1 MTIRDIAI
9 KNLLR
14 RKTKA
19 AFILAGLVIGVAT
32 VVGVITL
39 TRTMTEDIN
48 QKLEKFGANIL
59 IVPHTD
65 NLTLSYGG
73 MAIGG
78 VSFDMQPIYYD
89 QLSNISTIK
98 NSANLA
104 AVGPILLGAVQVRS
118 TAVLL
123 AGVDFSTAWTLK
135 PWWKI
140 NGLTPVQDQILLGAE
155 ASRIL
160 GLKAGESITINDHPL
175 KVTGIL
181 DPTGSQDDQL
191 IFTPLKTAQTVLNKP
206 GQVSMVEV
214 AALCK
219 DCPIDDMV
227 AQIAGVLPTAKVMA
241 IQQVVKSRMETLMQF
256 KRFSYGLSLVVVL
269 IGGLVVLVTL
279 MGSVKERTEEIGV
292 FRAIGFRQRHIMHL
306 IFLETT
312 MVSSLA
318 GVLGYILGAGGVGLG
333 LYLFNREAIHA
344 LSIDAALATG
354 AVVIA
359 LAVGL
364 VSGIYPAVMAARM
377 DPNQALK
384 TV

>member
-48 QKLEKFGANIL
+48 HKLEKFGANIL

-89 QLSNISTIK
+89 QLSKISTIE

-123 AGVDFSTAWTLK
+123 AGVDFSTAWSLK
-135 PWWKI
+135 PWWKV
-140 NGLTPVQDQILLGAE
+140 NGRTPVQDQILLGTE
-155 ASRIL
+155 AARIL
-160 GLKAGESITINDHPL
+160 DLKAGEAITINGHPL
-175 KVTGIL
+175 QVTGIL
-181 DPTGSQDDQL
+181 GPTGSQDDQL

-256 KRFSYGLSLVVVL
+256 KRFSYSLSLVVVL

-344 LSIDAALATG
+344 LSIDPVLATG

-364 VSGIYPAVMAARM
+364 ISGIYPAVMAARM

>member
-1 MTIRDIAI
+1 MTIKDIAI

-19 AFILAGLVIGVAT
+19 AFVLAGLVIGVAT
-32 VVGVITL
+32 VVGLITL
-39 TRTMTEDIN
+39 TRTMTQDIN
-48 QKLEKFGANIL
+48 HKLEKFGANIL
-59 IVPHTD
+59 IVPHAD

-78 VSFDMQPIYYD
+78 VSFDMQPIYLD
-89 QLSNISTIK
+89 QLSKIRTIK
-98 NSANLA
+98 NAANLA
-104 AVGPILLGAVQVRS
+104 AVGPILLGAVHVRS
-118 TAVLL
+118 TPVLL
-123 AGVDFSTAWTLK
+123 AGVDFDTTWSLK

-140 NGLTPVQDQILLGAE
+140 NGRTPQQDQILLGAE
-155 ASRIL
+155 AARIL
-160 GLKAGESITINDHPL
+160 ELQAGNTITINDHPL
-175 KVTGIL
+175 EVTGIL
-181 DPTGSQDDQL
+181 APTGSQDDQL
-191 IFTPLKTAQTVLNKP
+191 IFTPLATSQVVLNKP

-227 AQIAGVLPTAKVMA
+227 TQIAEMLPTTKVMA

-256 KRFSYGLSLVVVL
+256 KRFSYGISLVVVF

-292 FRAIGFRQRHIMHL
+292 FRAIGLRQRHIIQL

-312 MVSSLA
+312 IVSSLA
-318 GVLGYILGAGGVGLG
+318 GILGYLLGMGGIGLG
-333 LYLFNREAIHA
+333 LYLLNREA
-344 LSIDAALATG
+344 LGALAVDGMLAAG
-354 AVVIA
+354 AVGIA
-359 LAVGL
+359 LVVGL
-364 VSGIYPAVMAARM
+364 VSGIYPASMAARM

>member
-19 AFILAGLVIGVAT
+19 AFVLAGLVIGVAT

-48 QKLEKFGANIL
+48 KKLEKFGANIL
-59 IVPHTD
+59 IVPRTD

-78 VSFDMQPIYYD
+78 VSFDMQPIYLD
-89 QLSNISTIK
+89 QVSKISTIK
-98 NSANLA
+98 NAANVA

-118 TAVLL
+118 APVLL
-123 AGVDFSTAWTLK
+123 AGVDFSAAWSLK

-140 NGLTPVQDQILLGAE
+140 NGRTPQHHQIVLGAD

-160 GLKAGESITINDHPL
+160 GLRTGESITINNTPL
-175 KVTGIL
+175 EVTGVL

-191 IFTPLKTAQTVLNKP
+191 IFTPLETSQTILNKP

-219 DCPIDDMV
+219 DCPVDDMV
-227 AQIAGVLPTAKVMA
+227 AQIAEVLPTSKVMA

-256 KRFSYGLSLVVVL
+256 KRYSYGLSLVVVL

-344 LSIDAALATG
+344 LPLDAVLATG

-364 VSGIYPAVMAARM
+364 ISGIYPAVMAARM